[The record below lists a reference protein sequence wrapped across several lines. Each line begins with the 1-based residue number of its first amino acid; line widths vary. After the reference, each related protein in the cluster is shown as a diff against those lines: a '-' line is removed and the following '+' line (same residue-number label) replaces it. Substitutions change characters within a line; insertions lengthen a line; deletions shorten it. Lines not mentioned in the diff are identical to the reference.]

1 MIIQTTLEA
10 PFAGELIAPDHP
22 DYDGARQLYNGVH
35 DKRPALIA
43 RCTSAGD
50 VQRALALAREHEL
63 IVAVRG
69 GGHSIP
75 GYSSCDGGLVIDVGP
90 MKTIE
95 IDVERRSGR
104 FGAGLTWGEL
114 DAATQE
120 HGLAVT
126 GGRVTHT
133 GVAGLTL
140 GSGSGWLERK
150 CGITCDSLVSVEVVT
165 AHGRVVRA
173 SAEENPELFWGLK
186 GGGGNFGVVTEF
198 EFGLHAIGP
207 IVYAGMTLHPRD
219 AAPALLR
226 FYRDFMADAPD
237 EVCGGVSLLTAPP
250 EDVIPEAARGRPAVG
265 LIVLYTG
272 DAREGER
279 VMRPL
284 VDWGEPWLRLVQ
296 PMPYVL
302 VQQMVDSAHPW
313 GISEYSKSDYLVDLP
328 DEAVDAL
335 VAKVAEAASPFTGLH
350 LCPLGGAV
358 ARADR
363 STMALEVP
371 NTRWFYMCEA
381 LWMDPR
387 QAGHETAWAR
397 ELMATLRP
405 WGVAKAP
412 PNFIAGD
419 EGQARLRA
427 SYGEEKFR
435 RLVALKDAYDPE
447 NVFALNQ
454 NIPPTRPPD

>member
-279 VMRPL
+279 IMRPL

-302 VQQMVDSAHPW
+302 VQQMVDGAPRATTS
-313 GISEYSKSDYLVDLP
+313 S
-328 DEAVDAL
+328 
-335 VAKVAEAASPFTGLH
+335 T
-350 LCPLGGAV
+350 CPT
-358 ARADR
+358 RR
-363 STMALEVP
+363 STP
-371 NTRWFYMCEA
+371 WS
-381 LWMDPR
+381 PR
-387 QAGHETAWAR
+387 SR
-397 ELMATLRP
+397 
-405 WGVAKAP
+405 
-412 PNFIAGD
+412 
-419 EGQARLRA
+419 
-427 SYGEEKFR
+427 
-435 RLVALKDAYDPE
+435 
-447 NVFALNQ
+447 
-454 NIPPTRPPD
+454 RPPRPSPACTCARSAAPSPAPIARRWRSRSRTPAGSTCARRCGWTRARRGTRRRGRAN

>member
-1 MIIQTTLEA
+1 MIIQATLEA

-165 AHGRVVRA
+165 AHGRVVR
-173 SAEENPELFWGLK
+173 
-186 GGGGNFGVVTEF
+186 
-198 EFGLHAIGP
+198 
-207 IVYAGMTLHPRD
+207 
-219 AAPALLR
+219 
-226 FYRDFMADAPD
+226 
-237 EVCGGVSLLTAPP
+237 
-250 EDVIPEAARGRPAVG
+250 EA
-265 LIVLYTG
+265 
-272 DAREGER
+272 
-279 VMRPL
+279 
-284 VDWGEPWLRLVQ
+284 
-296 PMPYVL
+296 
-302 VQQMVDSAHPW
+302 
-313 GISEYSKSDYLVDLP
+313 
-328 DEAVDAL
+328 
-335 VAKVAEAASPFTGLH
+335 
-350 LCPLGGAV
+350 
-358 ARADR
+358 
-363 STMALEVP
+363 
-371 NTRWFYMCEA
+371 
-381 LWMDPR
+381 
-387 QAGHETAWAR
+387 
-397 ELMATLRP
+397 
-405 WGVAKAP
+405 
-412 PNFIAGD
+412 
-419 EGQARLRA
+419 
-427 SYGEEKFR
+427 
-435 RLVALKDAYDPE
+435 
-447 NVFALNQ
+447 
-454 NIPPTRPPD
+454 